1 MLPAEDSGPHPS
13 RFTLAWEGLWLGI
26 GSVSMISQTGD
37 GATSDSEAVTGQLN
51 GLRQSTLSSLVEQH
65 KTKVVERPQ
74 ENQNS
79 REGLLDREVSD
90 YEMDN
95 SQAHPG

>member
-37 GATSDSEAVTGQLN
+37 GATSDSEAVTVFG
-51 GLRQSTLSSLVEQH
+51 RAS
-65 KTKVVERPQ
+65 
-74 ENQNS
+74 
-79 REGLLDREVSD
+79 
-90 YEMDN
+90 
-95 SQAHPG
+95 